1 MTLSYAKNPR
11 ETLRLGALAVKLSKL
26 FKLVK
31 LFKTAPTSLMAQP
44 YFEDV
49 HFDRE
54 DFTVK
59 ALAKGDYEGC
69 RFTGCNFM
77 GGDLSGFRF
86 TDCRFEDCNL
96 SGVKLIQTTFQDV
109 DCLGCKMMG
118 LHFEQCSEFL
128 FTMRFERC
136 TLQLS
141 GFYQRKL
148 KKGQFKACG
157 LQEVDFTEADLTEA
171 DFSGSDLR
179 GAVFERTT
187 LEKADFRTAVNF
199 SINPSINKMKKA
211 KFSRQSLSGLLEQ
224 YDLTIE

>member
-1 MTLSYAKNPR
+1 MSH
-11 ETLRLGALAVKLSKL
+11 S
-26 FKLVK
+26 
-31 LFKTAPTSLMAQP
+31 

-59 ALAKGDYEGC
+59 PLTRGDYEGC

-77 GGDLSGFRF
+77 GVDLSGFRF

-96 SGVKLIQTTFQDV
+96 SGVKLIQTTLQDV
-109 DCLGCKMMG
+109 DCEGCKMLG

-128 FTMRFERC
+128 FSVKFRRC
-136 TLQLS
+136 VLQLS
-141 GFYQRKL
+141 SFYQRKL
-148 KKGQFKACG
+148 KKGQFLASV

-179 GAVFERTT
+179 GAIFERTV
-187 LEKADFRTAVNF
+187 LEKADFRTALHYSFDPELNKIRKARF
-199 SINPSINKMKKA
+199 SVA
-211 KFSRQSLSGLLEQ
+211 GLGGLLGK
-224 YDLTIE
+224 YGLIIE

>member
-1 MTLSYAKNPR
+1 MSNN
-11 ETLRLGALAVKLSKL
+11 
-26 FKLVK
+26 
-31 LFKTAPTSLMAQP
+31 
-44 YFEDV
+44 YFEDL
-49 HFDRE
+49 HLQHQDYTTE
-54 DFTVK
+54 P
-59 ALAKGDYEGC
+59 LAKGDYEGC
-69 RFTGCNFM
+69 RFTGCNFT
-77 GGDLSGFRF
+77 GSDLSGFRF

-109 DCLGCKMMG
+109 DCVGCKMLG

-128 FTMRFERC
+128 FSIRFERC

-179 GAVFERTT
+179 GAVFERTI
-187 LEKADFRTAVNF
+187 LEKADFRTALHYSFDPGLNKVRKARF
-199 SINPSINKMKKA
+199 SVGG
-211 KFSRQSLSGLLEQ
+211 LGGLLEK
-224 YDLTIE
+224 YGLIIE